1 MKSFFVKAFVSEKN
15 GEVVLNTLTRT
26 DARNLLSFLE
36 ECKDKPLSVE
46 IKDTSAGKTYE
57 QLKTIYALSS
67 IIYETMF
74 FRRPTDSEN
83 HAFVNDLITSFGE
96 KRVSIL
102 DPEKLVSIPLKELN
116 KYQLSELIYKIANF
130 LVEMCQLPPRLDID
144 VRELFIEWQDWRSSQ
159 RRDIAD
165 MNEEGNYLSLME
177 WKERNNFSFA
187 TGKSAFYEPL
197 EVAHIVSRG
206 ADKEDIDEVWNL
218 MMLTHYEHIEIM
230 HKKGWNAF
238 LRLYPHLRGRVE
250 RARELAGK
258 LKLV

>member
-15 GEVVLNTLTRT
+15 GEVFLNTLTRA

-102 DPEKLVSIPLKELN
+102 DPEKLVSIPL
-116 KYQLSELIYKIANF
+116 
-130 LVEMCQLPPRLDID
+130 
-144 VRELFIEWQDWRSSQ
+144 
-159 RRDIAD
+159 
-165 MNEEGNYLSLME
+165 
-177 WKERNNFSFA
+177 
-187 TGKSAFYEPL
+187 
-197 EVAHIVSRG
+197 
-206 ADKEDIDEVWNL
+206 
-218 MMLTHYEHIEIM
+218 
-230 HKKGWNAF
+230 
-238 LRLYPHLRGRVE
+238 
-250 RARELAGK
+250 
-258 LKLV
+258 